1 MSNSLD
7 PDKARQYVG
16 PDLGPNC
23 LRKFSADD
31 INVTHRQIVKAPIE
45 EILQA
50 LNVQSSILRPI
61 GIDKFYLKYY
71 DIFPVGTFSPNSSI

>member
-1 MSNSLD
+1 MKVFKKFFQNTSIMWNSFD
-7 PDKARQYVG
+7 PGQARQYVG

-23 LRKFSADD
+23 LRKLSADD

-50 LNVQSSILRPI
+50 LQSSILRPI
-61 GIDKFYLKYY
+61 GNDNFL
-71 DIFPVGTFSPNSSI
+71 P